1 MNGQQENEAH
11 ADFVILS
18 VVCVLGHVYVL
29 YIHPLAIADLVADTR
44 LGKGCTVVVPR
55 RASNQPP
62 EAHRSVHPH
71 SRVEDPQPWNQ

>member
-1 MNGQQENEAH
+1 MNDQQENEESEAH

-18 VVCVLGHVYVL
+18 VVCVLSHVYVQ

-55 RASNQPP
+55 RASRTSLR
-62 EAHRSVHPH
+62 EHTGVCVHTA
-71 SRVEDPQPWNQ
+71 V